1 MGRLM
6 TTLEQRLYLGDRAGE
21 VLENE
26 AFIAAFEAIEKDVIE
41 QWSNSPA
48 RDEAGRQSLWQ
59 YLQMARKFKANLQT
73 TMETGKL
80 AKLELQ
86 HKQTL
91 ADKARGWLSR
101 AA

>member
-1 MGRLM
+1 MS
-6 TTLEQRLYLGDRAGE
+6 TLEQRLFEGDQARL

-26 AFIAAFEAIEKDVIE
+26 AFAAAFDATEREVIE
-41 QWSNSPA
+41 QWTNSPA
-48 RDEAGRQSLWQ
+48 RDITGRESLWQ
-59 YLQMARKFKANLQT
+59 YLMILRKVKANLTT

-80 AKLELQ
+80 AQIELQ
-86 HKQTL
+86 HKQNL

>member
-1 MGRLM
+1 MS
-6 TTLEQRLYLGDRAGE
+6 TLEQRLFEGDQARL
-21 VLENE
+21 VLDNE
-26 AFIAAFEAIEKDVIE
+26 AFVAAFDATEKEVIE
-41 QWSNSPA
+41 QWTNTPA
-48 RDEAGRQSLWQ
+48 RDAAGRESLWQ
-59 YLQMARKFKANLQT
+59 YLMILRKVKANLTT

-80 AKLELQ
+80 AQIELQ